1 MYVRPLD
8 LALASIP
15 REIIAMPATIKVS
28 RVGGTTE
35 DSLPKITYTTT
46 EAVTIPQEIFVHQ
59 VDDRGA
65 SYDTY
70 IGIASLKDLDF
81 LPSVRVSVGK
91 GNYYRKSTAELE
103 FTSFNSAIRANKEM
117 EYGIRDLVTAY
128 NISESI
134 VNLDDV
140 LEA

>member
-46 EAVTIPQEIFVHQ
+46 ESVTIPQEIFVHQ
-59 VDDRGA
+59 VDDRGS

-70 IGIASLKDLDF
+70 IGVASLNDLDS

-103 FTSFNSAIRANKEM
+103 FSSFNSAVIANEEI
-117 EYGIRDLVTAY
+117 EYAIRDLLAAY
-128 NISESI
+128 NSSESI
-134 VNLDDV
+134 VNLNDV
-140 LEA
+140 LEV

>member
-28 RVGGTTE
+28 RVGGTTT

-46 EAVTIPQEIFVHQ
+46 EAVTIPEEIFVHK
-59 VDDRGA
+59 VDDRGS

-70 IGIASLKDLDF
+70 VGVASLNELDS
-81 LPSVRVSVGK
+81 LPSIRVSVGR

-103 FTSFNSAIRANKEM
+103 FSSFNSAIRANE
-117 EYGIRDLVTAY
+117 EIEFAIRDLLAAY
-128 NISESI
+128 NSAQSI

-140 LEA
+140 LEV